1 MAQSSD
7 AYPEFKEQMNYLFCK
22 IGLDLV
28 VLIQA
33 KIQLASM
40 EALAKEAGAEMERD
54 QQNTL
59 ALSCKI

>member
-1 MAQSSD
+1 
-7 AYPEFKEQMNYLFCK
+7 MNFSFCK
-22 IGLDLV
+22 IWLDLV

-40 EALAKEAGAEMERD
+40 EALAKEAGAGMERD